1 MYPKLF
7 VFNHRH
13 FGLSLENQA
22 CSLFKPIAKKLV
34 TVAYLGIVMHLVDV
48 SCVLIAFF
56 SSSSPPVFFNFFTKL
71 FTAFSDHL
79 STSELSPFFH
89 PSKVFTIGGVKGER
103 VVILF
108 LVKTH
113 FNTTVTQ
120 ILAISTHCLLFL
132 HSRVVYL
139 FFHRMRTWVRRLA
152 SYTAILWRRS
162 IGGSTFYPW
171 PNTRLVL
178 VSHYWL
184 HVVGT
189 RELAHYFHFCKNQ
202 SIFIIQLRGLL

>member
-1 MYPKLF
+1 MHRDSMIHLSIPCLLHELVLFGCSQELQCEFFHVFQFDGLRCPVMYPKLF

-13 FGLSLENQA
+13 FGLSLENRA

-34 TVAYLGIVMHLVDV
+34 TLAYLGIVMHLVDV

-89 PSKVFTIGGVKGER
+89 PSKVFTIGGVKGDR

-139 FFHRMRTWVRRLA
+139 FFHRMRT
-152 SYTAILWRRS
+152 
-162 IGGSTFYPW
+162 
-171 PNTRLVL
+171 
-178 VSHYWL
+178 
-184 HVVGT
+184 
-189 RELAHYFHFCKNQ
+189 
-202 SIFIIQLRGLL
+202 

>member
-13 FGLSLENQA
+13 FGLSLENRA

-113 FNTTVTQ
+113 FSTTVTQ

-139 FFHRMRTWVRRLA
+139 FFSPYANVIAPPSELYRYSVTSLNRRIYLLHLA
-152 SYTAILWRRS
+152 QYA
-162 IGGSTFYPW
+162 F
-171 PNTRLVL
+171 
-178 VSHYWL
+178 
-184 HVVGT
+184 GT
-189 RELAHYFHFCKNQ
+189 R
-202 SIFIIQLRGLL
+202 